1 MPSKE
6 SATWDKPFSLQRD
19 KTDFGKQ
26 GQRLDSSIE
35 DNEYAPCLSALII
48 SGPNINLSIGGR
60 VFIGEPRSTAL
71 RLGDPHETCFLGVF

>member
-1 MPSKE
+1 MNMLPASK
-6 SATWDKPFSLQRD
+6 SLI
-19 KTDFGKQ
+19 
-26 GQRLDSSIE
+26 L
-35 DNEYAPCLSALII
+35 